1 MPRVRYCQIEAGT
14 VRTLS
19 VVEVARLAAVLGL
32 DPMIRLYPGG
42 APIRD
47 RAHAE
52 RLRRLLGAV
61 RPPLSL
67 RTEVPLPSIHG
78 RRELR
83 AWDAMLF
90 GHGQRTAVELEMRLR
105 DSQAAERRIALK
117 RRDDPADH
125 FLLAIADTRTNRRVL
140 AALGDRIADLSR
152 VKTSTVLAAL
162 AAGTHPPSGYVLI

>member
-1 MPRVRYCQIEAGT
+1 
-14 VRTLS
+14 
-19 VVEVARLAAVLGL
+19 
-32 DPMIRLYPGG
+32 
-42 APIRD
+42 
-47 RAHAE
+47 
-52 RLRRLLGAV
+52 
-61 RPPLSL
+61 
-67 RTEVPLPSIHG
+67 
-78 RRELR
+78 
-83 AWDAMLF
+83 
-90 GHGQRTAVELEMRLR
+90 MRLR